1 MMTSNQRVLLRA
13 RPQGAPRESDFELEK
28 GPIPTVGDGQFL
40 IKNLYLSLDAGFRQW
55 MNEGAGDE
63 YMQAMALNEP
73 VTGLVLGEVVE
84 SRHADYAKGDVIM
97 GRTRWESYSVADG
110 TDYMTKMEAVDP
122 DVPLSCYL
130 GVLGPTGLTAYFG
143 MRDVGQPREGETVV
157 ISTAAGA
164 VGSVA
169 AQLAKIHG
177 CRTIGLT
184 STDDKC
190 RWLVDELGL
199 DAAINYRAPGGL
211 EAGLARHC
219 PDGVDVYFDN
229 VGGPTLDTMLAHL
242 RIGARVVMSGALA
255 GYNASE
261 PLPGP
266 YNMFKIITQRA
277 TMKGFMVTDYVAEY
291 PTAIQQLTAWLKEG
305 RLKNAEEVVEGV
317 ENTGAAFCRMFAGG
331 TRGKLVVRVDTKEG

>member
-1 MMTSNQRVLLRA
+1 
-13 RPQGAPRESDFELEK
+13 
-28 GPIPTVGDGQFL
+28 
-40 IKNLYLSLDAGFRQW
+40 

-63 YMQAMALNEP
+63 YMQAMALDEP

-84 SRHADYAKGDVIM
+84 SRHSDYAKGDVIM

-229 VGGPTLDTMLAHL
+229 VGGETLDTVL
-242 RIGARVVMSGALA
+242 RSINLGARILICGAISQ
-255 GYNASE
+255 YNATE
-261 PLPGP
+261 PVPGP
-266 YNMFKIITQRA
+266 SNYLSLLVHRA
-277 TMKGFMVTDYVAEY
+277 RMEGFLVTDYESRY
-291 PTAIQQLTAWLKEG
+291 LEAWNALGGWISEG
-305 RLKNAEEVVEGV
+305 RIKSREDVVDGLENAPRALLRLFDGS
-317 ENTGAAFCRMFAGG
+317 NTGKLLVRISGG
-331 TRGKLVVRVDTKEG
+331 

>member
-1 MMTSNQRVLLRA
+1 MRTSNQRVLLRA
-13 RPQGAPRESDFELEK
+13 RPQGAPRESDFELAK
-28 GPIPTVGDGQFL
+28 APIPTVGDGQFL

-143 MRDVGQPREGETVV
+143 MRVVGQPREGETVV

-190 RWLVDELGL
+190 RWLVDELG
-199 DAAINYRAPGGL
+199 P
-211 EAGLARHC
+211 
-219 PDGVDVYFDN
+219 
-229 VGGPTLDTMLAHL
+229 
-242 RIGARVVMSGALA
+242 
-255 GYNASE
+255 
-261 PLPGP
+261 
-266 YNMFKIITQRA
+266 
-277 TMKGFMVTDYVAEY
+277 FM
-291 PTAIQQLTAWLKEG
+291 
-305 RLKNAEEVVEGV
+305 
-317 ENTGAAFCRMFAGG
+317 
-331 TRGKLVVRVDTKEG
+331 